1 MTYAATTERFVSATY
16 PRATIAIVAGSTAR
30 GERTASSDI
39 DLLLIGDDLFDDDRT
54 GEAATYSFEGE
65 VFEVF
70 AYTPDGFGEWARR
83 DVERH
88 RPVIVE
94 MLVQG
99 VPVRRDQTL
108 EATRTFWAD
117 RLAEGPKLSDAES
130 QLRRYIITDLL
141 DDLRDSADD
150 LEKQVVAGLLFERT
164 AELMLLTAGRWI
176 GTGKWLPRRLRE
188 WDATRARALA
198 GPLASGDH
206 AAFAEQVQAELDRAG
221 GRVQAGFRR

>member
-1 MTYAATTERFVSATY
+1 MSFTAVAERFVSANY
-16 PRATIAIVAGSTAR
+16 PRATIAVLAGSTAR

-39 DLLLIGDDLFDDDRT
+39 DLLLIGDDLFGDDRI

-70 AYTPDGFGEWARR
+70 AYTPQGFDEWATR
-83 DVERH
+83 DMERH

-94 MLVQG
+94 MLVRG
-99 VPVRRDQTL
+99 IPVRRDHGL
-108 EATRTFWAD
+108 DAMRTFWAD
-117 RLAEGPKLSDAES
+117 RLAEGPNLSDAES
-130 QLRRYIITDLL
+130 RLRRYIITDLL
-141 DDLRDSADD
+141 DDLRDIADG

-188 WDATRARALA
+188 WDATRAGALA
-198 GPLASGDH
+198 AALTSGDH
-206 AAFAEQVQAELDRAG
+206 AAFADQVQAELDRAG